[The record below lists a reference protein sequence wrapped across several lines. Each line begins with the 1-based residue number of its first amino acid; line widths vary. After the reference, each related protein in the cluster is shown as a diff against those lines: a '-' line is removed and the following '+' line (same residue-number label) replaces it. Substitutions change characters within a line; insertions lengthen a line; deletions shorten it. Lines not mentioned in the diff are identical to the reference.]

1 MANYAVM
8 NGDIVENLIVA
19 DLQNIAEEAT
29 GKECIRYNDT
39 NPAGI
44 GYTYNRIKSKFMS
57 PEEMEA
63 Y

>member
-8 NGDIVENLIVA
+8 NGDIVENIIVA
-19 DLQNIAEEAT
+19 ELQNIAEEIT
-29 GKECIRYNDT
+29 QKECIRYDDT
-39 NPAGI
+39 NPAAI

-57 PEEMEA
+57 PEEVEV